1 MTKEMMSMEQLDT
14 VSGGTWKEYFEIAN
28 LLPSALLESRNELGE
43 TYFAKC
49 YMYPKEVEDWLNK
62 NLGIWANI
70 DAGSSFKSEP
80 QSRRKKFLHAKRRKC
95 DAQQSYHRN
104 SQLPRQMIGGK

>member
-1 MTKEMMSMEQLDT
+1 MTNTMATEILSMNELDR

-28 LLPSALLESRNELGE
+28 LLPSALLESRNALGE

-70 DAGSSFKSEP
+70 DAGSSFNPSPRSGEKNSYNKFGKSLTHSKVIAEIHNY
-80 QSRRKKFLHAKRRKC
+80 L
-95 DAQQSYHRN
+95 
-104 SQLPRQMIGGK
+104 GK

>member
-1 MTKEMMSMEQLDT
+1 MATTMATEILSMNELDR

-80 QSRRKKFLHAKRRKC
+80 QSRRKNSYMLNGESVTHSKVIAEIHNFL
-95 DAQQSYHRN
+95 
-104 SQLPRQMIGGK
+104 GK